1 MTDAVPTETGSGEVV
16 PAETVNPGSPERGN
30 GDGRRPVVAVA
41 IGRSN
46 YPRMFSDAA
55 WAALES
61 FAQVRHHPGEQP
73 ADHDDLLGL
82 LADADAVITS
92 WGVARLDADVMA
104 AAPRLRAMAH
114 MGSSVKRFVSDAFW
128 ERDPHL
134 TSAGVTLARDVAET
148 TLGLMIVGMKRIW
161 PLGRH
166 VAEGG
171 WRDSPVWDRW
181 EARELLRKQ
190 VGIVGASNVG
200 RHVIRLLDPFEVDIM
215 VADPFLSDSDAA
227 DLGVEKVELPEL
239 LERCDVLSLHAPANP
254 ATHHMIDATG
264 LALMKDDALIV
275 NTARGDLFD
284 EEALIAELSKGRFFA
299 FLDVTEVEPPPVDSP
314 LRQLDNVVVTP
325 HIAGCIENCNRMG
338 ELAVEE
344 LRRYFAGEP
353 AVYRITREM
362 FDRIA

>member
-1 MTDAVPTETGSGEVV
+1 MTDALPATAASTGTDSSQDPSTG
-16 PAETVNPGSPERGN
+16 PERPA
-30 GDGRRPVVAVA
+30 RPVVAVA
-41 IGRSN
+41 IGRAN
-46 YPRMFSDAA
+46 YPRMFSEAA
-55 WAALES
+55 WATLES
-61 FAQVRHHPGEQP
+61 FAEVHHHPGDDP
-73 ADHDDLLGL
+73 AGHDDLLSL
-82 LADADAVITS
+82 LSDADAVITS
-92 WGVARLDADVMA
+92 WGVARLDDEVMA
-104 AAPRLRAMAH
+104 AAPRLMAMAH

-134 TSAGVTLARDVAET
+134 TSAGITLARDVAET

-181 EARELLRKQ
+181 EARELVRKQ

-200 RHVIRLLDPFEVDIM
+200 RHVIELLKPFEVDIL
-215 VADPFLSDSDAA
+215 VADPFLDETDAA
-227 DLGVEKVELPEL
+227 ELGVEKVELPEL
-239 LERCDVLSLHAPANP
+239 LSRCDVLSLHAPANP
-254 ATHHMIDATG
+254 ATHHMIDAGG

-284 EEALIAELSKGRFFA
+284 EEALIAELSRGRFFA

-314 LRQLDNVVVTP
+314 LRHLDNVVVTP

-344 LRRYFAGEP
+344 LRRFFAGEP
-353 AVYRITREM
+353 PVYRITREM